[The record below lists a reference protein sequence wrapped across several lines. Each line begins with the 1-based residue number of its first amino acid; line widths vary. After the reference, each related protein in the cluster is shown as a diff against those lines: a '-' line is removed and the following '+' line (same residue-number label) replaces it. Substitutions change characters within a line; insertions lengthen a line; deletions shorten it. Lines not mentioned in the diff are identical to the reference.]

1 MDVGPENRRNIP
13 WNVKLCHGNKIVTDC
28 CYLCS
33 DNICNS
39 IALHLTPDPA
49 GHVEEERLDDH
60 IDGDDD
66 DGHGDVSGGVDGWL
80 PLYIRKVHLH
90 YEGHADPLVEL
101 MGPQN
106 PIFPRAFRTH
116 RLSVEHILVAATP
129 IAWNSVALGLCMCN
143 QHW

>member
-13 WNVKLCHGNKIVTDC
+13 WNVKLCLGNKIVTD
-28 CYLCS
+28 YLCS

-106 PIFPRAFRTH
+106 PIFPRAFRTYS
-116 RLSVEHILVAATP
+116 LSVEHILVAATP

>member
-1 MDVGPENRRNIP
+1 M
-13 WNVKLCHGNKIVTDC
+13 TDC

-66 DGHGDVSGGVDGWL
+66 DGHGDVSGGVDG
-80 PLYIRKVHLH
+80 
-90 YEGHADPLVEL
+90 
-101 MGPQN
+101 
-106 PIFPRAFRTH
+106 
-116 RLSVEHILVAATP
+116 
-129 IAWNSVALGLCMCN
+129 
-143 QHW
+143 